1 MQWEYF
7 ESSTHTNFSFSSLD
21 FPKVIWLY
29 QGKWYGGRMNF
40 KPEESFDY
48 TPLDPLTLV
57 HNIISCDLVSLALDY
72 KEESQEVLLEPR
84 YSSSGMASRRR
95 MVVHGTT
102 SFKSKGR
109 DSLWSFCGWNEMMA
123 LLTAVSVLWFS
134 AWQCMAYTE
143 RWSR

>member
-1 MQWEYF
+1 
-7 ESSTHTNFSFSSLD
+7 
-21 FPKVIWLY
+21 
-29 QGKWYGGRMNF
+29 MNF

-72 KEESQEVLLEPR
+72 KEESQEVLLEPI
-84 YSSSGMASRRR
+84 GTHHQASRRR

-109 DSLWSFCGWNEMMA
+109 DSL
-123 LLTAVSVLWFS
+123 
-134 AWQCMAYTE
+134 
-143 RWSR
+143 